1 MSSDY
6 TKIYTGNPFITQR
19 IVKELQEM
27 GVEPIVKDESES
39 ARLAGFAANIDG
51 DREIHVNNEEVDGAM
66 VVVERVLA
74 DQKK

>member
-19 IVKELQEM
+19 IVTELQEM

-39 ARLAGFAANIDG
+39 AHLAGFAANVDG
-51 DREIHVNNEEVDGAM
+51 DREIHVNNDEFEKAM
-66 VVVERVLA
+66 AVVKRVLA
-74 DQKK
+74 DQKE